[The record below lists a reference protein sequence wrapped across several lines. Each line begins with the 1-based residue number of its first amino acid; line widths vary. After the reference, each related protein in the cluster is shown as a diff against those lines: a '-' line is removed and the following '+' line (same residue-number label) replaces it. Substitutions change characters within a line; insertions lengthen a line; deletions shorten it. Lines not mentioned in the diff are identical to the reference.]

1 MDSQQVNQGRPC
13 LFYHCIQSEAIL
25 STISLTNIS
34 FFTTS
39 IDVIFNLPLSFF
51 CSLYLN
57 LLILSHRCII
67 CSPMNKVK
75 PSQVNIPHLC

>member
-39 IDVIFNLPLSFF
+39 IDVILIFLYPFF
-51 CSLYLN
+51 
-57 LLILSHRCII
+57 
-67 CSPMNKVK
+67 V
-75 PSQVNIPHLC
+75 PST